1 MSVTPAESTGEKAEL
16 ESVTPSESADEKA
29 VTPTESGDET
39 AGLAHAPRAV
49 RTANPLL
56 IVSVT
61 LAVIAA
67 ACAGFFGLS
76 WLRAADSGT
85 APLAQAR
92 DQALQAGELE
102 IVNLNTLDYRIV
114 HRGLAI
120 WLASCTGQLHKY
132 FAANEA
138 VFARDVVKTKAITT
152 AKILDAALTKLDMA
166 TGTATIIAA
175 VEVTVILPT
184 GGPTVKTESEQ
195 GQLVR
200 TPAGW
205 KLSFLTIPPSGAP
218 SSAPGSSPS
227 ASPGPTASPS
237 PSGGR

>member
-1 MSVTPAESTGEKAEL
+1 MSVTPAESTGEKAEP
-16 ESVTPSESADEKA
+16 ESVTPAESPGEKA
-29 VTPTESGDET
+29 QPESVPPAEPGDET
-39 AGLAHAPRAV
+39 AGLAPAPRAV
-49 RTANPLL
+49 QTANPLL
-56 IVSVT
+56 IVSVM
-61 LAVIAA
+61 LAVIAT

-92 DQALQAGELE
+92 DQALQTGELE
-102 IVNLNTLDYRIV
+102 IVNLNTLDYRTV

-138 VFARDVVKTKAITT
+138 AFARDVVKTKAITT
-152 AKILDAALTKLDMA
+152 AKVLDAALTKLNTT

-200 TPAGW
+200 TPGGW

-218 SSAPGSSPS
+218 SSTPGPSPS
-227 ASPGPTASPS
+227 ASPS
-237 PSGGR
+237 PSGSR